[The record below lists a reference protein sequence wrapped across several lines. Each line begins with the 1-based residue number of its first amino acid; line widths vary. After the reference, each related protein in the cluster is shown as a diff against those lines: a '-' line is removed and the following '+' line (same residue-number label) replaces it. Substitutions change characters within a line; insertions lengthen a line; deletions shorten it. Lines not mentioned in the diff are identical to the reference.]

1 MSGGHSSLRGYASRS
16 GLSSR
21 QSLFGNSSQS
31 HEQLEINMEAGTYDI
46 DEDIADLH
54 SSVKGLKHV
63 SRAIQE
69 ETSLTQQIVETLE
82 NSLDMAK
89 MTLKQTMKRLD
100 RVSKKSRSNHVL
112 YVLLFGLALFFCAY
126 FWIKVRN
133 FLRWIF

>member
-1 MSGGHSSLRGYASRS
+1 
-16 GLSSR
+16 
-21 QSLFGNSSQS
+21 
-31 HEQLEINMEAGTYDI
+31 MEAGAYDI

-54 SSVKGLKHV
+54 SSVKRLKHV
-63 SRAIQE
+63 SKAIQE

-89 MTLKQTMKRLD
+89 LTLKQTMKRLD
-100 RVSKKSRSNHVL
+100 RVSKKTRSNHVL